1 MKKMNEIDRR
11 YSRHEFLFHIFFN
24 SNQQALLLFL
34 DGSCRRLYQIT
45 GNKRLEKMRIHLKEN
60 AEAWPSDKLR
70 VLFALL
76 LNVDMV
82 LKEFTCD
89 TSNKAL
95 LADCLCVPVSA
106 LPKDEITLMCQS
118 SQASPEKLRGFFK
131 LLRSLVKSFL
141 PDQMWGYWAWM
152 RCVTSE
158 YVAS

>member
-1 MKKMNEIDRR
+1 MHGIDRR

-24 SNQQALLLFL
+24 SNQKALLLFI
-34 DGSCRRLYQIT
+34 DGSCKRLHQIT
-45 GNKRLEKMRIHLKEN
+45 GNQRLENMRIHLKEH

-82 LKEFTCD
+82 LKEFICD

-95 LADCLCVPVSA
+95 LSDCLCIPLDA
-106 LPKDEITLMCQS
+106 LQNNEAILMCQS

-131 LLRSLVKSFL
+131 LLRAMVKSFL
-141 PDQMWGYWAWM
+141 PDQMWGYWTWM